1 MQSYDREG
9 WSYLTELHKFVDGG
23 MTDTRFIDAVS
34 GIVNR
39 GCHNPPCATGNVDG
53 AHVRSENFKKVLKA
67 FKEEPSIPVPPPEPE
82 SVPQQI
88 ESQVVGTDSSV
99 SSTSIQLSSWSPLT
113 SELIHF
119 QDIIE
124 DSVLSYS
131 NLQGIKI
138 QSQTY
143 TFEKLM
149 HSLTYAID
157 SGYSGGQKFYTH
169 DTNVKYGMVNLAAF
183 LAQAMTE
190 SIQYDAC
197 EEFHLDSIGTKYAI
211 SNSCGQFG
219 NNYQDYDC
227 DGWDGVM
234 ECPVASD
241 MSIEAVGGGKYHH
254 QRPHFYCRSKADE
267 PFTGLFDTD
276 SSAVVND
283 VPYPNSAGRTN
294 VEGCCFW
301 GR

>member
-1 MQSYDREG
+1 
-9 WSYLTELHKFVDGG
+9 
-23 MTDTRFIDAVS
+23 
-34 GIVNR
+34 
-39 GCHNPPCATGNVDG
+39 
-53 AHVRSENFKKVLKA
+53 
-67 FKEEPSIPVPPPEPE
+67 
-82 SVPQQI
+82 
-88 ESQVVGTDSSV
+88 
-99 SSTSIQLSSWSPLT
+99 
-113 SELIHF
+113 
-119 QDIIE
+119 
-124 DSVLSYS
+124 
-131 NLQGIKI
+131 
-138 QSQTY
+138 
-143 TFEKLM
+143 M

-157 SGYSGGQKFYTH
+157 SGYHDEHKFYTH

-183 LAQAMTE
+183 LAQSMTE

-197 EEFHLDSIGTKYAI
+197 EEFHLDSTGTKYAI

-241 MSIEAVGGGKYHH
+241 MRIEAVSGGKYNN

-267 PFTGLFDTD
+267 PFTGLFDTE